1 VDGFAFQRR
10 PTSSRASPG
19 LDRMFFGK
27 LFEFAQM
34 AEIGS
39 QPVVVSVA
47 LKNKAL
53 VRLAQ
58 PDGRLD

>member
-1 VDGFAFQRR
+1 
-10 PTSSRASPG
+10 
-19 LDRMFFGK
+19 MFFGK
-27 LFEFAQM
+27 LFEFARM